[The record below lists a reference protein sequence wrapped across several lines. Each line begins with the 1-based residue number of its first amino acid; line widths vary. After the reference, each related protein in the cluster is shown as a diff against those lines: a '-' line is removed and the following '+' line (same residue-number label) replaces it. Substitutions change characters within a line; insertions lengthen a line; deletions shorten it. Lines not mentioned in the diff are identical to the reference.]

1 MASHHLEGDSSGGL
15 FLLDTPRIVLFDFT
29 LESGFDGQFPLNLIH
44 DLVAL
49 LCAFIVPD
57 YHLCHHLAQ
66 SSLSV

>member
-29 LESGFDGQFPLNLIH
+29 LESGFDEQFSLNLIH

-49 LCAFIVPD
+49 LFAFIVP
-57 YHLCHHLAQ
+57 HSHFCHHLAQ